1 MIREAVT
8 KFIADTYKTNV
19 VRNVSIN
26 VVDQIDVILPPTV
39 KREAPPNMPAILH
52 GSWYLDNHSL
62 VSMHFIS
69 MLVYDDC
76 VISSDMY
83 GNKITVSFYDPEFFE
98 ILHRFLTTG
107 YTNQKVNNETPRI

>member
-1 MIREAVT
+1 MKEVLIMIREAIT
-8 KFIADTYKTNV
+8 EFIIDKYKTNV
-19 VRNVSIN
+19 VRNVLIN

-39 KREAPPNMPAILH
+39 PH

-76 VISSDMY
+76 VIPSDMCC
-83 GNKITVSFYDPEFFE
+83 NKITISFCDPEFFE

-107 YTNQKVNNETPRI
+107 CTNQKVNDETSRI